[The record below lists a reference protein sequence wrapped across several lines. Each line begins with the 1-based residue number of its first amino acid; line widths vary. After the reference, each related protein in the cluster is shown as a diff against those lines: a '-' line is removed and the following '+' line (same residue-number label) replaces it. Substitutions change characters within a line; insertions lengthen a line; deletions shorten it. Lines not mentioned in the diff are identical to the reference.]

1 MKELPC
7 TFKPPGRRSHNFC
20 LWTDHAKIDCG
31 ITLKNLG
38 LWPESVKR
46 PVRAKDGVMKTISHI
61 ISGLPVTGSGHLPVF
76 NPATGEL
83 TGEVACGGTDEIE
96 AAVKAAQSALPGWAA
111 ATPARRARVMYEM
124 RRLLEARKEELAR
137 AISAEHG
144 KTHSDAL
151 GEVARGQEV
160 VEFACG
166 IPHLLKGSY
175 SAGVSSDMDCWDMRQ
190 PVGVVA
196 GITPFNFPVMVPL
209 WMTPLALACGNA
221 FILKPSERDPS
232 APNLLHDLWREA
244 GLPEGV
250 LNVVHGGK
258 AAVDAILDHPGIA
271 AVSFVGS
278 TPIAQHVYARGC
290 AAGKRVQALG
300 GAKNH
305 LVVMPDADLDLAADA
320 LMGAGY
326 GSAGERCMA
335 VSVAVPVG
343 GKVADALV
351 ARLKPRV
358 QALQIGPFTDAS
370 AEMGPLVTA
379 AHRDKVSSYIDAGQ
393 AAGAELVV
401 DGRGLKLQG
410 YEKGFW
416 LGGTLLDR
424 VTPEMSVYRDEIFG
438 PVLSIVRTA
447 NYEDAI
453 GLINAN
459 AYANGTAI
467 FTRDGDAARDFSN
480 RIQVGMVGI
489 NVPIPVPVGYHS
501 FGGWKSSIFGSH
513 GVYGPEGIHFYTRL
527 KTVTSRWPGG
537 IRSGAQFHFSER

>member
-1 MKELPC
+1 MA
-7 TFKPPGRRSHNFC
+7 G
-20 LWTDHAKIDCG
+20 A
-31 ITLKNLG
+31 
-38 LWPESVKR
+38 
-46 PVRAKDGVMKTISHI
+46 AKDEIMKTISHI
-61 ISGLPVTGSGHLPVF
+61 ISGRPVTGTSHLPVF
-76 NPATGEL
+76 NPATGEQ
-83 TGEVACGGTDEIE
+83 TGEVASGGTAEIE
-96 AAVKAAQSALPGWAA
+96 AAVKAAHFALPDWAGT
-111 ATPARRARVMYEM
+111 TPVRRAKVMHEM
-124 RRLLEARKEELAR
+124 RRLLEARKEDLAR

-144 KTHSDAL
+144 KIHSDAL

-175 SAGVSSDMDCWDMRQ
+175 SAGVSSEMDCHDMRQ
-190 PVGVVA
+190 PLGVVA

-209 WMTPLALACGNA
+209 WMAPMALACGNA

-232 APNLLHDLWREA
+232 APNLLHELWREA
-244 GLPEGV
+244 GLPDGV

-258 AAVDAILDHPGIA
+258 PAVDAILDHPGIA

-278 TPIAQHVYARGC
+278 TPIAQYVYGRGC

-305 LVVMPDADLDLAADA
+305 LVVMPDADLDQAADA

-343 GKVADALV
+343 TKTADALM

-358 QALQIGPFTDAS
+358 QALKIGPSTDTS

-393 AAGAELVV
+393 AEGAELVV
-401 DGRGLKLQG
+401 DGRSLKLQG

-424 VTPEMSVYRDEIFG
+424 VTPNMSVYQDEIFG
-438 PVLSIVRTA
+438 PVLSVVRSES
-447 NYEDAI
+447 YEEAV

-459 AYANGTAI
+459 PFANGTAI
-467 FTRDGDAARDFSN
+467 FTRDGDAARDFTN

-513 GVYGPEGIHFYTRL
+513 GVYGPEGVHFYTRL
-527 KTVTSRWPGG
+527 KTVTSRWPTG
-537 IRSGAQFHFSER
+537 IRSGAQFHFGER

>member
-1 MKELPC
+1 
-7 TFKPPGRRSHNFC
+7 
-20 LWTDHAKIDCG
+20 
-31 ITLKNLG
+31 
-38 LWPESVKR
+38 
-46 PVRAKDGVMKTISHI
+46 MKTIDHI
-61 ISGLPVTGSGHLPVF
+61 ISGRPVAGESHSPVF
-76 NPATGEL
+76 NPATGEQ
-83 TGEVACGGTDEIE
+83 TAQVASGGAHVID
-96 AAVKAAQSALPGWAA
+96 AAVKAAQAAAPGWAA
-111 ATPARRARVMYEM
+111 TTPARRAKVMYEM
-124 RRLLEARKEELAR
+124 RRLLEARKEDLAR

-144 KTHSDAL
+144 KTHIDAL

-166 IPHLLKGSY
+166 IPHMLKGSY
-175 SAGVSSDMDCWDMRQ
+175 SANVSSDVDCWDIRQ
-190 PVGVVA
+190 PLGVVA

-209 WMTPLALACGNA
+209 WMMPMALACGNA

-244 GLPEGV
+244 GLPDGV

-258 AAVDAILDHPGIA
+258 DAVDAILDHPGIA

-278 TPIAQHVYARGC
+278 TPIAQYVYAKGC

-305 LVVMPDADLDLAADA
+305 LVVMPDADLDQAADA

-343 GKVADALV
+343 AKTADALV
-351 ARLKPRV
+351 ARLRPRV
-358 QALQIGPFTDAS
+358 QALKIGPSTDAS

-379 AHRDKVSSYIDAGQ
+379 AHRDKVSSHIDAGQ

-401 DGRGLKLQG
+401 DGRGHRLQG

-424 VTPEMSVYRDEIFG
+424 VTPAMSVYKDEIFG
-438 PVLSIVRTA
+438 PVLSVVRSES
-447 NYEDAI
+447 YEDAI
-453 GLINAN
+453 ELINSN
-459 AYANGTAI
+459 PYANGTAL
-467 FTRDGDAARDFSN
+467 FTRDGDAARDFAT

-489 NVPIPVPVGYHS
+489 NVPIPVPVGTHS

-513 GVYGPEGIHFYTRL
+513 GVYGPEGVHFYTKL
-527 KTVTSRWPGG
+527 KTVTSRWPTG

>member
-1 MKELPC
+1 MN
-7 TFKPPGRRSHNFC
+7 SIN
-20 LWTDHAKIDCG
+20 
-31 ITLKNLG
+31 
-38 LWPESVKR
+38 
-46 PVRAKDGVMKTISHI
+46 HI
-61 ISGLPVTGSGHLPVF
+61 ISGQPIAASSHLPVF
-76 NPATGEL
+76 NPATGEQ
-83 TGEVACGGTDEIE
+83 TGEVACGGAAEVD
-96 AAVKAAQSALPGWAA
+96 AAVAAAREALPAWACT
-111 ATPARRARVMYEM
+111 TPARRAKVMHEM
-124 RRLLEARKEELAR
+124 RRLLDMHRDELAR

-160 VEFACG
+160 VEFASG
-166 IPHLLKGSY
+166 IAHLLKGSF
-175 SAGVSSDMDCWDMRQ
+175 SAGVSSEMDSYDMRQ
-190 PVGVVA
+190 PLGVVA

-209 WMTPLALACGNA
+209 WMIPMALACGNG

-244 GLPEGV
+244 GLPDGI

-258 AAVDAILDHPGIA
+258 SAVDAILDHPGIA

-278 TPIAQHVYARGC
+278 TPIARYVYGRGC

-305 LVVMPDADLDLAADA
+305 LVVMPDADLDQAADA
-320 LMGAGY
+320 LMGAAY

-343 GKVADALV
+343 DKTADALM

-358 QALQIGPFTDAS
+358 QALKIGPSTDAS

-379 AHRDKVSSYIDAGQ
+379 AHRDKVASYIESGKAE
-393 AAGAELVV
+393 GATVVV

-416 LGGTLLDR
+416 LGGTLLDH
-424 VTPEMSVYRDEIFG
+424 VTPVMRVYRDEIFG
-438 PVLSIVRTA
+438 PVLSVVREAT
-447 NYEDAI
+447 YEDAVE
-453 GLINAN
+453 LINAN

-467 FTRDGDAARDFSN
+467 FTRDGDAARDFAG
-480 RIQVGMVGI
+480 RIQMGMVGI
-489 NVPIPVPVGYHS
+489 NVPIPVPVGTHS

-527 KTVTSRWPGG
+527 KTVTSRWPTG
-537 IRSGAQFHFSER
+537 IRAGAQFHFSER